1 MSEQNTERTDEDP
14 RTGALPGG
22 GDSQYGNDTG
32 FADEALA
39 DETGAGPD
47 AQPSGDGADTAGSS
61 SE

>member
-1 MSEQNTERTDEDP
+1 MSEQTPERDDDP

-39 DETGAGPD
+39 DEGD
-47 AQPSGDGADTAGSS
+47 SGKSDGS
-61 SE
+61 

>member
-1 MSEQNTERTDEDP
+1 VSEQGAEPTDGARDDDP

-39 DETGAGPD
+39 DEGD
-47 AQPSGDGADTAGSS
+47 APTPGNAEHGDGT
-61 SE
+61 

>member
-1 MSEQNTERTDEDP
+1 MSEQGAEPTDGTRDDDP

-39 DETGAGPD
+39 DEGGGAAAPGND
-47 AQPSGDGADTAGSS
+47 AEHGDGT
-61 SE
+61 